1 MVRLRVMIIDEG
13 KSIRKI
19 TLMETVRVRVRFRE

>member
-1 MVRLRVMIIDEG
+1 MVRVMIIDEA
-13 KSIRKI
+13 KLIRKI